1 MPRNN
6 RGTPPIMANTIPKLP
21 KMKACGQGSLDEV
34 AIRHLAA
41 LFDEYCLQTGLNS
54 SAMLKA
60 ARLPTDTLANPESL
74 IPYLR
79 FLNLLEHCAEK
90 SGNPL
95 FGLEYGLYQ
104 GVAIFGPILYLIQNA
119 RTVGESLQ
127 ELAYYY
133 HLYSSG
139 AYVGFERQGDL
150 LIPAI
155 TRAIRMGRL

>member
-1 MPRNN
+1 
-6 RGTPPIMANTIPKLP
+6 MANTIPKLP